1 MRKRK
6 MRYICA
12 MLFMICCI
20 SDMRVNAQED
30 KIYYVRQDG
39 TGDFTSIQDGV
50 NQVEDGAVL
59 IITPGVYNESVTVT
73 DKTIRLIGTNREKCI
88 IMASAENYHNIPLTI
103 GAGMVSNLTIYGRNL
118 SGEYIQSVS
127 LNENTVYEW
136 QDTFPGYA
144 IHIDQ
149 DYSYGR
155 ELIIDNCKVISDS
168 NQCIGIG
175 SRGKSTIQISNSELI
190 ANGQGGCIYLHNN
203 SNPELD
209 GDAQFIMKNC
219 RLTNYKCPYIMA
231 LPPIIFIIDKL
242 SGFLLKLLH
251 IDSSKRAMMT
261 ETELKTYVDVSH
273 EDGVIEQEE
282 KKLIYNVF
290 DFSDSVAKDIMIP
303 RIDMTTIDV
312 EASYNELLTLFKESM
327 YTRIPVYEDDSDNII
342 GIINVKDFL
351 LVSNKRM
358 FKIRDIMRE
367 AYYTYEYKKTAD
379 LLLEMR
385 NITANVAL
393 VLNEYGATVGMITL
407 EDLLEEIVGE
417 IRDEYDQELR

>member
-1 MRKRK
+1 
-6 MRYICA
+6 

-20 SDMRVNAQED
+20 SGMRVNAQED

-168 NQCIGIG
+168 NQCVGIG
-175 SRGKSTIQISNSELI
+175 CRGKSTIQISNSELI
-190 ANGQGGCIYLHNN
+190 VNGQGGCIYLHNN

-219 RLTNYKCPYIMA
+219 RLMNYKCPYIIA
-231 LPPIIFIIDKL
+231 LHSMGKSNPLYLTF
-242 SGFLLKLLH
+242 
-251 IDSSKRAMMT
+251 
-261 ETELKTYVDVSH
+261 E
-273 EDGVIEQEE
+273 
-282 KKLIYNVF
+282 NVKA
-290 DFSDSVAKDIMIP
+290 STVAYE
-303 RIDMTTIDV
+303 DMTCYNTWNANTWFDV
-312 EASYNELLTLFKESM
+312 RALQSYA
-327 YTRIPVYEDDSDNII
+327 
-342 GIINVKDFL
+342 VKQYL
-351 LVSNKRM
+351 QENGYYSA
-358 FKIRDIMRE
+358 
-367 AYYTYEYKKTAD
+367 AY
-379 LLLEMR
+379 
-385 NITANVAL
+385 I
-393 VLNEYGATVGMITL
+393 
-407 EDLLEEIVGE
+407 
-417 IRDEYDQELR
+417 

>member
-118 SGEYIQSVS
+118 SGEYIQPVS

-175 SRGKSTIQISNSELI
+175 CRGKSTIQISNSELI

-231 LPPIIFIIDKL
+231 LHSMGKSNSLYLTFENVKASTVAYEDMTCYNTWNANTWFDVRALQSYAVKQYLQENGYYSAAAGQLLHTYSVAQRRQLSASLQNNSLLKERPELEEGITILQSDTIGRRTGSSSTACQVIDIANAEHDEQADGWCGL
-242 SGFLLKLLH
+242 SGIYLTQE
-251 IDSSKRAMMT
+251 SKNNT
-261 ETELKTYVDVSH
+261 L
-273 EDGVIEQEE
+273 IEMN
-282 KKLIYNVF
+282 Y
-290 DFSDSVAKDIMIP
+290 P
-303 RIDMTTIDV
+303 
-312 EASYNELLTLFKESM
+312 LF
-327 YTRIPVYEDDSDNII
+327 
-342 GIINVKDFL
+342 
-351 LVSNKRM
+351 
-358 FKIRDIMRE
+358 
-367 AYYTYEYKKTAD
+367 
-379 LLLEMR
+379 
-385 NITANVAL
+385 
-393 VLNEYGATVGMITL
+393 
-407 EDLLEEIVGE
+407 
-417 IRDEYDQELR
+417 

>member
-20 SDMRVNAQED
+20 SGMRVNAQED

-59 IITPGVYNESVTVT
+59 IITPGVYNESVTVA

-118 SGEYIQSVS
+118 SGEYIQPVS

-155 ELIIDNCKVISDS
+155 
-168 NQCIGIG
+168 
-175 SRGKSTIQISNSELI
+175 ELI

-231 LPPIIFIIDKL
+231 LHSMGKSNPLYLTFENVKASTVAYEDMTCYNTWNANTWFDVRALQSYAVKQYLQENGYYSAAAGQLLHTYSVAQRRQFSASLQNNSLLKERPELEEGITILQSDTIGRRTGSSSTACQVIDIANAEHDEQADGWCGL
-242 SGFLLKLLH
+242 SGIYLTQE
-251 IDSSKRAMMT
+251 SKNNT
-261 ETELKTYVDVSH
+261 L
-273 EDGVIEQEE
+273 IEMN
-282 KKLIYNVF
+282 Y
-290 DFSDSVAKDIMIP
+290 P
-303 RIDMTTIDV
+303 
-312 EASYNELLTLFKESM
+312 LF
-327 YTRIPVYEDDSDNII
+327 
-342 GIINVKDFL
+342 
-351 LVSNKRM
+351 
-358 FKIRDIMRE
+358 
-367 AYYTYEYKKTAD
+367 
-379 LLLEMR
+379 
-385 NITANVAL
+385 
-393 VLNEYGATVGMITL
+393 
-407 EDLLEEIVGE
+407 
-417 IRDEYDQELR
+417 

>member
-20 SDMRVNAQED
+20 SGMRVNAQED

-103 GAGMVSNLTIYGRNL
+103 GAGMSNLTIYGRNL
-118 SGEYIQSVS
+118 SGEYIQPVS
-127 LNENTVYEW
+127 LNENTAYEW

-175 SRGKSTIQISNSELI
+175 CRGKSTIQISNSELI

-231 LPPIIFIIDKL
+231 LHSMGKSNPLYLTFENVMASTVAYEDMTCYNTWNENTWFDVRALQSYAVKQYLQENGYYSAAAGQLLHTYSVAQRRQFSASLQNNSLLKERSELEEGITILQSDTIGRRTGSSSTACQVIDIANAEHDEQADGWCGL
-242 SGFLLKLLH
+242 SGIYLTQE
-251 IDSSKRAMMT
+251 SKNNT
-261 ETELKTYVDVSH
+261 L
-273 EDGVIEQEE
+273 IEMN
-282 KKLIYNVF
+282 Y
-290 DFSDSVAKDIMIP
+290 P
-303 RIDMTTIDV
+303 
-312 EASYNELLTLFKESM
+312 LF
-327 YTRIPVYEDDSDNII
+327 
-342 GIINVKDFL
+342 
-351 LVSNKRM
+351 
-358 FKIRDIMRE
+358 
-367 AYYTYEYKKTAD
+367 
-379 LLLEMR
+379 
-385 NITANVAL
+385 
-393 VLNEYGATVGMITL
+393 
-407 EDLLEEIVGE
+407 
-417 IRDEYDQELR
+417 

>member
-20 SDMRVNAQED
+20 SGMRVNAQED

-118 SGEYIQSVS
+118 SGEYIQPVS
-127 LNENTVYEW
+127 LNENTAYEW

-175 SRGKSTIQISNSELI
+175 CRGKSTIQISNSELI

-231 LPPIIFIIDKL
+231 LHSMGKSNPLYLTFENVMASTVAYEDMTCYNTWNENTWFDVRALQSYAVKQYLQENGYYSAAAGQLLHTYSVAQRRQFSASLQNNSLLKERSELEEGITILQSDTIGSSSTACQVIDIANAEHDEQADGWCGL
-242 SGFLLKLLH
+242 SGIYLTQE
-251 IDSSKRAMMT
+251 SKNNT
-261 ETELKTYVDVSH
+261 L
-273 EDGVIEQEE
+273 IEMN
-282 KKLIYNVF
+282 Y
-290 DFSDSVAKDIMIP
+290 P
-303 RIDMTTIDV
+303 
-312 EASYNELLTLFKESM
+312 LF
-327 YTRIPVYEDDSDNII
+327 
-342 GIINVKDFL
+342 
-351 LVSNKRM
+351 
-358 FKIRDIMRE
+358 
-367 AYYTYEYKKTAD
+367 
-379 LLLEMR
+379 
-385 NITANVAL
+385 
-393 VLNEYGATVGMITL
+393 
-407 EDLLEEIVGE
+407 
-417 IRDEYDQELR
+417 

>member
-20 SDMRVNAQED
+20 SGMRVNAQED

-88 IMASAENYHNIPLTI
+88 IMASYHNIPLTI

-118 SGEYIQSVS
+118 SGEYIQPVS
-127 LNENTVYEW
+127 LNENTAYEW

-175 SRGKSTIQISNSELI
+175 CRGKSTIQISNSELI

-231 LPPIIFIIDKL
+231 LHSMGKSNPLYLTFENVMASTVAYEDMTCYNTWNENTWFDVRALQSYAVKQYLQENGYYSAAAGQLLHTYSVAQRRQFSASLQNNSLLKERSELEEGITILQSDTIGRRTGSSSTACQVIDIANAEHDEQADGWCGL
-242 SGFLLKLLH
+242 SGIYLTQE
-251 IDSSKRAMMT
+251 SKNNT
-261 ETELKTYVDVSH
+261 L
-273 EDGVIEQEE
+273 IEMN
-282 KKLIYNVF
+282 Y
-290 DFSDSVAKDIMIP
+290 P
-303 RIDMTTIDV
+303 
-312 EASYNELLTLFKESM
+312 LF
-327 YTRIPVYEDDSDNII
+327 
-342 GIINVKDFL
+342 
-351 LVSNKRM
+351 
-358 FKIRDIMRE
+358 
-367 AYYTYEYKKTAD
+367 
-379 LLLEMR
+379 
-385 NITANVAL
+385 
-393 VLNEYGATVGMITL
+393 
-407 EDLLEEIVGE
+407 
-417 IRDEYDQELR
+417 

>member
-118 SGEYIQSVS
+118 SGEYIQPVS
-127 LNENTVYEW
+127 LNENTAYEW

-175 SRGKSTIQISNSELI
+175 CRGKSTIQISNSELI

-219 RLTNYKCPYIMA
+219 RLMNYKCPYIIALHSMGKSNPLYLTFENVMA
-231 LPPIIFIIDKL
+231 STVAYEDMTCYNTWNENTWFDVRALQSYAVKQYLQENGYYSAAAGQLLHTYSVAQRRQFSASLQNNSLLKERSELEEGITILQSDTIGRRTGSSSTACQVIDIANAEHDEQADGWCGL
-242 SGFLLKLLH
+242 SGIYLTQE
-251 IDSSKRAMMT
+251 SKNNT
-261 ETELKTYVDVSH
+261 L
-273 EDGVIEQEE
+273 IEMN
-282 KKLIYNVF
+282 Y
-290 DFSDSVAKDIMIP
+290 P
-303 RIDMTTIDV
+303 
-312 EASYNELLTLFKESM
+312 LF
-327 YTRIPVYEDDSDNII
+327 
-342 GIINVKDFL
+342 
-351 LVSNKRM
+351 
-358 FKIRDIMRE
+358 
-367 AYYTYEYKKTAD
+367 
-379 LLLEMR
+379 
-385 NITANVAL
+385 
-393 VLNEYGATVGMITL
+393 
-407 EDLLEEIVGE
+407 
-417 IRDEYDQELR
+417 